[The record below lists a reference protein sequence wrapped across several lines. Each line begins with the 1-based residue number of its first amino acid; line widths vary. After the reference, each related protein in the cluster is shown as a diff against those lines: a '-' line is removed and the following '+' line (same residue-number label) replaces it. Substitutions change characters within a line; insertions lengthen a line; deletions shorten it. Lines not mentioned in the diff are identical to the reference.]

1 MNCCSLSPEDF
12 SLDIVSFC
20 ILVFCLLLE
29 NSCPASPDEFFIGP
43 RLILPESHFLSL
55 SLNWKIVPR
64 DELVTWLNITGR
76 GGDRFTGI
84 GGFFPDKI
92 GKRENW
98 KSRRTKL
105 CSKKIS
111 KNESLGNSEETAKFA
126 LKSSQIGLFT
136 CKEGMALLQNLV
148 LNCLKYNLFFSQL
161 GKGCC
166 VSLDYFNSCTIT
178 TTVYYT
184 VYSYSGNTTKNEITT
199 F

>member
-1 MNCCSLSPEDF
+1 MSELVDKLLLALTERFVHWTLSRFVGCWKIVVRSHQMNF
-12 SLDIVSFC
+12 SLDLVSFSLK
-20 ILVFCLLLE
+20 IIF
-29 NSCPASPDEFFIGP
+29 PP
-43 RLILPESHFLSL
+43 LSL
-55 SLNWKIVPR
+55 SLA
-64 DELVTWLNITGR
+64 ELKNLPLWWTCHMVQYNR
-76 GGDRFTGI
+76 GGGI
-84 GGFFPDKI
+84 RGFFSDKI

>member
-1 MNCCSLSPEDF
+1 M
-12 SLDIVSFC
+12 
-20 ILVFCLLLE
+20 
-29 NSCPASPDEFFIGP
+29 
-43 RLILPESHFLSL
+43 
-55 SLNWKIVPR
+55 
-64 DELVTWLNITGR
+64 
-76 GGDRFTGI
+76 GI
-84 GGFFPDKI
+84 RGFFSDKI

-199 F
+199 FQNQTHRMQNWNKKSYWVFQPMGGRFSGRISRGLWLVFLSLIYTV